1 MIFPSY
7 RNQSV
12 GLPCKSADWFLYFYM
27 MGTLVVQ
34 ELILGTLCPVV
45 RKSDFSCSLEPPE
58 INISGDYTDF
68 FVLQKKVIVISLSV
82 LIL

>member
-27 MGTLVVQ
+27 MGTLVVK

-58 INISGDYTDF
+58 INISGDYIDF
-68 FVLQKKVIVISLSV
+68 FVLQEKVIVISLSV

>member
-12 GLPCKSADWFLYFYM
+12 GLACKSTDWFLYFYM
-27 MGTLVVQ
+27 MGTLVVK

-58 INISGDYTDF
+58 INISGDYIDF